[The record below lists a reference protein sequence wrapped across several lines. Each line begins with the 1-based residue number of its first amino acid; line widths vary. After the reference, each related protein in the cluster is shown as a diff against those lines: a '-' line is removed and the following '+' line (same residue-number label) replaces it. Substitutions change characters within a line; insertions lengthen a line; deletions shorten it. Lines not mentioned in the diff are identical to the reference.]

1 MLGSLNAL
9 FASTVLLVV
18 GHFALSSMPVRMK
31 LVGWLGETRYL
42 VAYSALM
49 LAAMIWMV
57 MAYIRAPAD
66 PVWTTPGGLIWLPVI
81 LMPLAIFLIVAGL
94 TTPSPTL
101 AGTKLDDHN
110 RDLTSGIVRVTRHPF
125 LNGVSLWAL
134 VHLLVN
140 GGHPLD
146 RAVCGHVHSVG
157 RRHVAH
163 RQAARVSLRRRLGPV
178 MLTTSAVPFVALIE
192 KRATM
197 DWAGIGWWRVLLSVA
212 VYLALIAAHG
222 FVIGRPAWPGIG

>member
-110 RDLTSGIVRVTRHPF
+110 RDLTSGIIRVTRHPF

-140 GGHPLD
+140 GDTRSIVLFAGMFILSAGGMWHID
-146 RAVCGHVHSVG
+146 T
-157 RRHVAH
+157 RREYQYGADW
-163 RQAARVSLRRRLGPV
+163 GPV

-192 KRATM
+192 KRTTM